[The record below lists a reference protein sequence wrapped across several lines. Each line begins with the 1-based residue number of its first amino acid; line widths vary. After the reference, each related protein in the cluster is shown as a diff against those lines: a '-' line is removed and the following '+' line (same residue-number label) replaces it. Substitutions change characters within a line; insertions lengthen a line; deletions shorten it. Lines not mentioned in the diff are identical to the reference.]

1 MAVGNLEFITSASAT
16 SVTSLSVDD
25 CFSDKY
31 DVYLTIVEV
40 TNVSSTFNN
49 ISYRY
54 RNSSGDVST
63 TTYDYAHI
71 DLTAYTA
78 FAEGRATNSTGL
90 LAVQFADDVQ
100 GDVSE
105 GIAYHFNP
113 YDSSSYTFCTNQ
125 NNGQSSSGMF
135 GRKGIGVEKTAQ
147 QITGIT
153 VKSLN
158 GGTETGDFNI
168 KVYGVK

>member
-1 MAVGNLEFITSASAT
+1 MGNLEFIKSASGS
-16 SVTSLSVDD
+16 SVSSLSVTD
-25 CFSDKY
+25 CFSADY

-40 TNVSSTFNN
+40 SNVSATFNN

-78 FAEGRATNSTGL
+78 FSEGRATNSTGL

-153 VKSLN
+153 VSSYA
-158 GGTETGDFNI
+158 GGETGDFNI
-168 KVYGVK
+168 KVYGLASN